1 MSSIACGWVRINRSL
16 LPRKSR
22 WKSLK
27 RSPRNAAS
35 SYSSAWIMV
44 PMAPSSTR
52 MRSRASPSKA
62 VRFGETGT
70 VIGSCGLLRAIGANA
85 EQMADREHQVGAV
98 HGVEVEGVDGVLGEL
113 LHLAGR
119 DGCRHQLAGIGVVVE
134 TLEFFGKPGRYGG
147 AGAGHEIA
155 GLLEIVHRHDAG

>member
-35 SYSSAWIMV
+35 SYCSAWIMV

-52 MRSRASPSKA
+52 MRSRANASKA
-62 VRFGETGT
+62 VRWAETVT
-70 VIGSCGLLRAIGANA
+70 VILSRSFLCAGGANA
-85 EQMADREHQVGAV
+85 QQVADREHQVGAV
-98 HGVEVEGVDGVLGEL
+98 HGVEVEGVDAVLGEFL
-113 LHLAGR
+113 YLAGR
-119 DGCRHQLAGIGVVVE
+119 DGG
-134 TLEFFGKPGRYGG
+134 
-147 AGAGHEIA
+147 GHELA
-155 GLLEIVHRHDAG
+155 RVR

>member
-52 MRSRASPSKA
+52 MRSRASARRA
-62 VRFGETGT
+62 VRFGEGAM
-70 VIGSCGLLRAIGANA
+70 VIGSGCFPRAVRPDA
-85 EQMADREHQVGAV
+85 QQVADGKHQVGAV
-98 HGVEVEGVDGVLGEL
+98 HGVEMKSIDAVLGQL

-119 DGCRHQLAGIGVVVE
+119 DRGGHQLAGLGVVIE
-134 TLEFFGKPGRYGG
+134 AFEFVGQP
-147 AGAGHEIA
+147 
-155 GLLEIVHRHDAG
+155 